1 MFNHYL
7 YVVSHIHDNYDSE
20 CLAMLDSEY
29 TDLNKLIY
37 HLMDKY
43 RKDFGGIWHD
53 KQGSTYLDLI
63 DNNEMLMGVIKIE
76 KVSALIKNK

>member
-7 YVVSHIHDNYDSE
+7 YVVSHIHDNFESE
-20 CLAMLDSEY
+20 CLAVLDSEY

-43 RKDFGGIWHD
+43 SKDFGGIWHD